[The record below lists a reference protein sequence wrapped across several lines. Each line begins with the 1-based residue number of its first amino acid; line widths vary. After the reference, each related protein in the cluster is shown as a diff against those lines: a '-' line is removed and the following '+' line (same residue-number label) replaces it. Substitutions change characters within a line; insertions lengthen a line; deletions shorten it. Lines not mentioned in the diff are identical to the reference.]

1 MTDIESNKNAKFE
14 NRFQGFHE
22 VRAREDG
29 LPQPQD
35 QAERL
40 ERDLWLQERQERT
53 QEAGGEVRQ
62 ALCSL
67 PLHHV
72 VMCSKTLVDRVPAQ
86 PRSQKAHPD

>member
-40 ERDLWLQERQERT
+40 ERDL
-53 QEAGGEVRQ
+53 
-62 ALCSL
+62 
-67 PLHHV
+67 
-72 VMCSKTLVDRVPAQ
+72 
-86 PRSQKAHPD
+86 